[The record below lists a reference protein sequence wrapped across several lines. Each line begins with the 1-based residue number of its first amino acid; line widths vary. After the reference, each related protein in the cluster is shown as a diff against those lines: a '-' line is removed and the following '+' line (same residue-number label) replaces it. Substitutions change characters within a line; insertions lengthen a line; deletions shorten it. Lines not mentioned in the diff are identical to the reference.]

1 MINFKRGGPYINS
14 PDWIKKKKATKN
26 DDNKCFQYAKTIA
39 LNFDKIK
46 KDTQRVSNIK
56 PFINNYYWERINYPS
71 KIKDWRIFDK
81 NNPIIAL
88 NILYF
93 KEK

>member
-46 KDTQRVSNIK
+46 KDTKS
-56 PFINNYYWERINYPS
+56 
-71 KIKDWRIFDK
+71 
-81 NNPIIAL
+81 
-88 NILYF
+88 F
-93 KEK
+93 KY